1 MKLCPI
7 LFLAIVLA
15 GFGAAPAGATISQ
28 PVDVALVLAVAVSGS
43 VNNERYKLQR
53 NGYAAAFAD
62 PEVVAAVTSG
72 PHHAIAVTFVE
83 WSGTDQQRQSIGWT
97 LIDGR
102 DAAAS
107 FGAAISE
114 VPRAFAEM
122 TALGDAIDYSAHLL
136 RDGGFG
142 GARLVIDVSGDGRT
156 NAGRIAAPARD
167 DAVAAGITVNGLPIL
182 AVEPDLDRYYQD
194 NVIGG
199 TDAFMVVAHDYGSF
213 ADSIRN
219 KVVREVAGEDWDRH
233 AAAHGALRDGRVCRD
248 VGREN
253 SGSSSLLVVN

>member
-1 MKLCPI
+1 MKLHPI
-7 LFLAIVLA
+7 LFLAILVI
-15 GFGAAPAGATISQ
+15 GFRGAPADAAISE
-28 PVDVALVLAVAVSGS
+28 PVDVALVLAVDVSGS

-62 PEVVAAVTSG
+62 PEVVAAITSG

-83 WSGTDQQRQSIGWT
+83 WSGVDQQRQSIGWT

-107 FGAAISE
+107 FGAAVSE

-142 GARLVIDVSGDGRT
+142 GARLIIDVSGDGRT
-156 NAGRIAAPARD
+156 NAGRIAASARD
-167 DAVAAGITVNGLPIL
+167 DAVAAGITINGLPIL

-194 NVIGG
+194 NVVGG
-199 TDAFMVVAHDYGSF
+199 TDAFMVVAHDFGSF

-219 KVVREVAGEDWDRH
+219 KVVREVAGARWRRH
-233 AAAHGALRDGRVCRD
+233 AAAEGGSPGTRVCRLMPHA
-248 VGREN
+248 
-253 SGSSSLLVVN
+253 GSAASALSAVN